1 MTAGVADCAHACDVT
16 VAWFYGC
23 GSTKWMKQ
31 SLKSLTY
38 ACYIVGNDYM
48 INIRT
53 EIFLLGHYL
62 FTVSQARGL
71 LNLTANM
78 HR

>member
-1 MTAGVADCAHACDVT
+1 
-16 VAWFYGC
+16 
-23 GSTKWMKQ
+23 MKQ